1 MFFSWADGS
10 LCFAHVC
17 GMKIQFQF
25 YFMEEYTGYSKAQL
39 DKKNVLMFA
48 YFLGEIFKPTFLFHQ
63 HVLAEIEKMAGVE
76 KRRGTQRGVFRSF
89 FNSLIVRDGRERYLF
104 VPEFCVLQ
112 LGKNTPHFIVSK
124 VSPRSRYFIIK
135 LLF

>member
-1 MFFSWADGS
+1 MHIFLEKFSN
-10 LCFAHVC
+10 LHFVP
-17 GMKIQFQF
+17 
-25 YFMEEYTGYSKAQL
+25 
-39 DKKNVLMFA
+39 
-48 YFLGEIFKPTFLFHQ
+48 PTC
-63 HVLAEIEKMAGVE
+63 VGTNRENGWSGKE
-76 KRRGTQRGVFRSF
+76 KRRDSARSF
-89 FNSLIVRDGRERYLF
+89 SQLFQFSDCKRRERERYLF